1 MTKWQARALDIA
13 YAPLFERWL
22 EEHFPNRKERVLGR
36 IRHLRGGERL
46 NDPRFKSRRRDEGV
60 FAGQIR
66 SLFEAG
72 WQHRDGPAGEAIDHR
87 FSSAD

>member
-1 MTKWQARALDIA
+1 MTKWQARELDIPNA
-13 YAPLFERWL
+13 TLFERWL

-46 NDPRFKSRRRDEGV
+46 NDPRFKSRLRGEGV

-72 WQHRDGPAGEAIDHR
+72 WQTRRGWARG
-87 FSSAD
+87 